1 MGELRLVAGMLRHL
15 IDTYK
20 GSTTISAALIEWG
33 QTNANWLS
41 GKVHKDLTVDLAWLN
56 KAAKRAAKATDE
68 DDSLASLAATLG
80 DLLKLSEFDQRLL
93 LLALGVERRPR
104 ANALARAMARAQ
116 VDMAATL
123 GVLAGAT
130 NGGSA
135 VRSSAI
141 LRLGLFEL
149 CQEYLEATKIEM
161 SWRFDRLL
169 DRGLVDGEEIVV
181 AMVGAR
187 QVATLPLDAFPQ
199 AIASADLLVGM
210 LRGAV
215 EHRAAG
221 INVLIHGPPG
231 TGKTE
236 FARSLA
242 AAADAALF
250 AVGEH
255 HFDGEEPTREDRIGS
270 LNLGQRAFAARGK
283 TVLLFDEFEDLIGN
297 TSPGRGDFMHGRQGS
312 KVFVNRM
319 LEANPLPVI
328 WTSNAIGNVD
338 AAILRRMSFVLH
350 MKRPSVGAARRV
362 LARIAA
368 DEGVEVGKEFDAL
381 VARAPEA
388 ASVARV
394 ALRSAKLAGDGE
406 EGAVKAAESLVVAL
420 SGRLRPVEGAS
431 AFEPALVE
439 SDLDVAALLDR
450 ITRAGAPRDFSLL
463 LTGPPG
469 TGKTALAQYLARR
482 LDRPLI
488 VRRASDLLS
497 KWVGETEAN
506 IAEAFAQARED
517 EAVLLFDEVD
527 SILSDRT
534 NAQASW
540 EVSQVNELLT
550 WFERHPLPFVAATN
564 HVAKLDPAAMRR
576 FVFKV
581 ELRALS
587 SERAALAFAAT
598 FGVAAPASL
607 NAVRGVTQ
615 GDLAVVARG
624 LRFADARPEADAI
637 VALVARE
644 VATRP
649 EGGGRIG
656 F

>member
-1 MGELRLVAGMLRHL
+1 MGEMRLVAAMLRHL
-15 IDTYK
+15 IDRYR
-20 GSTTISAALIEWG
+20 GSTAIGRALIEWSE
-33 QTNANWLS
+33 TNASWLAATS
-41 GKVHKDLTVDLAWLN
+41 VEGVTIDLGWLERTATRAGKA
-56 KAAKRAAKATDE
+56 RE
-68 DDSLASLAATLG
+68 DRDPLVALAATLG
-80 DLLKLSEFDQRLL
+80 DLLQLDAFDRRLL
-93 LLALGVERRPR
+93 LFALIFERRPR
-104 ANALARAMARAQ
+104 ANALARAMTRVQ
-116 VDMAATL
+116 VDMVAML
-123 GVLAGAT
+123 GGLAGAP
-130 NGGSA
+130 NGAATARAS
-135 VRSSAI
+135 VVM
-141 LRLGLFEL
+141 RLGLFDL
-149 CQEYLEATKIEM
+149 SREYLEAQRIETT
-161 SWRFDRLL
+161 WRFDRLL
-169 DRGLVDGEEIVV
+169 DRGITDGEQIVA

-187 QVATLPLDAFPQ
+187 QASSLPLDAFPQ
-199 AIASADLLVGM
+199 ARDVAPLLTGL

-215 EHRAAG
+215 ETRAAG
-221 INVLIHGPPG
+221 VNVLIHGPPG

-242 AAADAALF
+242 TAAGTALY

-255 HFDGEEPTREDRIGS
+255 DFDGEEPSREDRIGS
-270 LNLGQRAFAARGK
+270 LNLGQRAFGARGG

-297 TSPGRGDFMHGRQGS
+297 AAPSPGDFMHGRQGS
-312 KVFVNRM
+312 KVFINRM
-319 LEANPLPVI
+319 LETNRLPVI
-328 WTSNAIGNVD
+328 WTSNAIDNVD
-338 AAILRRMSFVLH
+338 PAILRRMSFVLH
-350 MKRPSVGAARRV
+350 MKRPSVGAARGV

-368 DEGVEVGKEFDAL
+368 DEGVAVGEAFDTL

-394 ALRSAKLAGDGE
+394 AIRSARLAGDGE
-406 EGAVKAAESLVVAL
+406 DGAVKAAESLVTAL
-420 SGRLRPVEGAS
+420 SGRIRPPDGAGM
-431 AFEPALVE
+431 FDPALVE
-439 SDLDVAALLDR
+439 SDVDVVRLLDR
-450 ITRAGAPRDFSLL
+450 VTRPGGPRDFSLL

-469 TGKTALAQYLARR
+469 TGKTQLAHHLAQR

-488 VRRASDLLS
+488 VKRASDLLS
-497 KWVGETEAN
+497 KWVGGTEAN
-506 IAEAFAQARED
+506 IAEAFAEARED

-527 SILSDRT
+527 SILADRT

-564 HVAKLDPAAMRR
+564 HAAKLDPAAMRR
-576 FVFKV
+576 FVFKL

-587 SERAALAFAAT
+587 GERAERAFEAF

-607 NAVRGVTQ
+607 NAVHGVTP

-624 LRFADARPEADAI
+624 LRFAEARPEAEAI
-637 VALVARE
+637 VVLVARE